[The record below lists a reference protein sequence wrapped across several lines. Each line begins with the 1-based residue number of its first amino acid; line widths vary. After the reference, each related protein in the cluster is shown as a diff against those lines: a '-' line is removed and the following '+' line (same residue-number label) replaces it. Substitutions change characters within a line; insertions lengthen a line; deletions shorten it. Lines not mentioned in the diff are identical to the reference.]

1 MYSVDENGRKVFLF
15 GYRTYKKRINLFQF
29 LIFKYLF
36 IFIILMTEIKE
47 FRKTK
52 AIGIIKCNCGA
63 EIRKGQHAY
72 VPVRSLNNKLVFDNA
87 VCEKC
92 KNEVL

>member
-1 MYSVDENGRKVFLF
+1 MKTEEKYSFLDIEHI
-15 GYRTYKKRINLFQF
+15 KQNKQFQF

-36 IFIILMTEIKE
+36 IFIILMTAIKE
-47 FRKTK
+47 FRRTK
-52 AIGIIKCNCGA
+52 AIGIIKCKCGT
-63 EIRKGQHAY
+63 EIRKGQSAY
-72 VPVRSLNNKLVFDNA
+72 VPVRSLNNKLIFDNA

>member
-1 MYSVDENGRKVFLF
+1 MKTEEKYSFLDIEHI
-15 GYRTYKKRINLFQF
+15 KRSNKFHF
-29 LIFKYLF
+29 LILKYLF
-36 IFIILMTEIKE
+36 IFIILMTEIRE

-52 AIGIIKCNCGA
+52 AIGIIKCKCGT

-72 VPVRSLNNKLVFDNA
+72 VPVRSLNNKLIFDNA

-92 KNEVL
+92 KSEVL

>member
-1 MYSVDENGRKVFLF
+1 
-15 GYRTYKKRINLFQF
+15 
-29 LIFKYLF
+29 
-36 IFIILMTEIKE
+36 MTEIKE

>member
-1 MYSVDENGRKVFLF
+1 MKTEETCSFLDIEHTKRNNKFLF
-15 GYRTYKKRINLFQF
+15 
-29 LIFKYLF
+29 LILKYLF
-36 IFIILMTEIKE
+36 IFIILMTAIKE

-52 AIGIIKCNCGA
+52 AIGIIKCKCGT
-63 EIRKGQHAY
+63 EIRKGQSAY